1 MENKLYVVLGIVLLL
16 GLAARPLKADEL
28 AELEKQA
35 AGGTSLF
42 SRFSNWF
49 GGAPAPAEEPTEE
62 AARPESSSFQLSVA
76 STADI
81 APVPAPPPV
90 VAPAVTV
97 LPASTPVVVQQP
109 LAVITPLA
117 KPSPPLP
124 ASSPK
129 MQDGG
134 PQKMAQKTSTPR
146 KKQVGTES
154 TLSTDEMADEP
165 LDAPVNEG
173 YYSAYEEQSSPQH
186 YAKEPSVEEGAEE
199 AVAPEF
205 PSEINESNEWQ
216 EVSADE
222 AERSDSVHS
231 SGVDSTPAKGR
242 LATQEEDVWY
252 EEEASNNDVAP
263 SGNEI
268 ETADDESKINIKK
281 GSLVKPSKPKLKP
294 VLPVKSA
301 DQLLL
306 NDEEYE
312 ELSDDGGNSAAAG
325 AAADVDEYVEVEEEI
340 EIPDD
345 EEEAALAAVVE
356 AGVDTQKAG
365 DAKSKLL
372 GPQSPVLKDAAPGA
386 KGLKQQAKKGKK
398 KIIKRKRWL
407 MRKKGMLK
415 RKAMRQRRLLKQA
428 AKAGTI
434 GKKLA
439 VKKNLVVA
447 KKPIVSKK
455 PMPSKKVINV
465 IKSGKGKKIILR
477 RRRLIRKKRALKKVP
492 KSLPQRKSST
502 AAVPVA
508 QKQGEAGQKP
518 AVENKV
524 SGTETSALAKV
535 PTVLPVKTV
544 VAPKTARKAAKPV
557 RKQKKQPI
565 KLARLKARK
574 RAAAKKQQQKKV
586 AASKALAQPAP
597 KPVPAPTTPV
607 AATEIAKPA
616 PVAGPAVKKTG
627 ESK

>member
-35 AGGTSLF
+35 AGGTSFF

-49 GGAPAPAEEPTEE
+49 GSTPAPTEE
-62 AARPESSSFQLSVA
+62 STEEAVRPQASSFQLSVG

-81 APVPAPPPV
+81 APVPLPAPAPVVVPV
-90 VAPAVTV
+90 VAATPT
-97 LPASTPVVVQQP
+97 STAVVVQQP
-109 LAVITPLA
+109 VSTPA
-117 KPSPPLP
+117 AAMPSSNTKPQES
-124 ASSPK
+124 APK
-129 MQDGG
+129 EMV
-134 PQKMAQKTSTPR
+134 QKTPAPR
-146 KKQVGTES
+146 IGQAV
-154 TLSTDEMADEP
+154 TLSTSSRDVMAGEAEDVAFDEESYYDDAEQSYPKDYTAGKTISEGTEEAFFAEYPEEMSEP
-165 LDAPVNEG
+165 YQSQDMPEEEAE
-173 YYSAYEEQSSPQH
+173 YYSSQ
-186 YAKEPSVEEGAEE
+186 
-199 AVAPEF
+199 
-205 PSEINESNEWQ
+205 
-216 EVSADE
+216 
-222 AERSDSVHS
+222 
-231 SGVDSTPAKGR
+231 VDSRAAIGGR
-242 LATQEEDVWY
+242 VTAGEDVWY
-252 EEEASNNDVAP
+252 EEEMSDDDVAAW
-263 SGNEI
+263 G
-268 ETADDESKINIKK
+268 DESEPAAGNSKVNIGAGARINRGQAKI
-281 GSLVKPSKPKLKP
+281 KPGKLAAEP
-294 VLPVKSA
+294 LA
-301 DQLLL
+301 E
-306 NDEEYE
+306 DEDYYYE
-312 ELSDDGGNSAAAG
+312 EFYHDSDDSLPAEDG
-325 AAADVDEYVEVEEEI
+325 DEYVEIEEEI
-340 EIPDD
+340 EIPD
-345 EEEAALAAVVE
+345 EEEAPVAAVAT
-356 AGVDTQKAG
+356 AGVKAKKAG
-365 DAKSKLL
+365 DAKNELKLL
-372 GPQSPVLKDAAPGA
+372 AVQPSVLKDAAPGA

-465 IKSGKGKKIILR
+465 KKSGKGKKIILR

-586 AASKALAQPAP
+586 AARKALAQPAP
-597 KPVPAPTTPV
+597 ISVPAPTTPV

-627 ESK
+627 KSK